1 MIHANGEKG
10 ADIESCT
17 NRKKKRMIRDSRPA
31 RFSLPPFSMTVR
43 VALICLSIPLLLL
56 LFAAIHGADGHQV
69 HLDAVLAGMSMA
81 HPLGCD
87 ALGRDV
93 LARLAEGL
101 RLSLGIGVAVV
112 TLGAITGITLG
123 IISGWTGGWV
133 DSVLMRLADIVLS
146 FPGILL
152 AIALAAMLGPGVGK
166 LVIALVAVGWV
177 GFARLSRT
185 QVLSFR
191 TAPFIEAS
199 MACGSGI
206 AWIGWRH
213 LLPNIAAPLLVEA
226 SFGLAAVIIGEAGLS
241 FLGVGVQ
248 PPDASLGT
256 MIREG
261 TRLMLVSPMLVVWP
275 GLVLF
280 LMVMAV
286 NLLGDALRDHLDV
299 RMKSTV

>member
-1 MIHANGEKG
+1 V
-10 ADIESCT
+10 
-17 NRKKKRMIRDSRPA
+17 SRA
-31 RFSLPPFSMTVR
+31 TLWLV
-43 VALICLSIPLLLL
+43 VLCLLLPLLVL
-56 LFAAIHGADGHQV
+56 AAAGILSADGHAV
-69 HLDAVLAGMSMA
+69 DLDAVLAVATAA

-93 LARLAEGL
+93 LARLSEGL
-101 RLSLGIGVAVV
+101 RLSLMVGVSVICFGGLIGISIGIVAGW
-112 TLGAITGITLG
+112 LGGRADAL
-123 IISGWTGGWV
+123 
-133 DSVLMRLADIVLS
+133 LMRLADIVLS

-152 AIALAAMLGPGVGK
+152 AIAMAAMLGPGVEN
-166 LVIALVAVGWV
+166 LILALVVVGWV
-177 GFARLSRT
+177 GFARLARA
-185 QVLSFR
+185 QVLSLKHV
-191 TAPFIEAS
+191 PFIEA
-199 MACGSGI
+199 ARANGLRFPYI
-206 AWIGWRH
+206 AMRH

-275 GLVLF
+275 GLILF
-280 LMVMAV
+280 ALVMAA

-299 RMKSTV
+299 RSKR

>member
-1 MIHANGEKG
+1 M
-10 ADIESCT
+10 
-17 NRKKKRMIRDSRPA
+17 NRKP
-31 RFSLPPFSMTVR
+31 FLQNPPVQM
-43 VALICLSIPLLLL
+43 ALICLLMPLLLL
-56 LFAAIHGADGHQV
+56 LAASMHGVDGHLV
-69 HLDAVLAGMSMA
+69 DLDTVLAGMSAA

-93 LARLAEGL
+93 LARVAEGL
-101 RLSLGIGVAVV
+101 RLSMGIGMAVV
-112 TLGAITGITLG
+112 LLGAMGGITLG
-123 IISGWTGGWV
+123 IISGWVGGWV
-133 DSVLMRLADIVLS
+133 DNVLMRLADVVLS

-152 AIALAAMLGPGVGK
+152 AIALAAMLGPGVDK
-166 LVIALVAVGWV
+166 LIIALVAVGWV
-177 GFARLSRT
+177 GFARLSRA
-185 QVLSFR
+185 QVLSLR
-191 TAPFIEAS
+191 CAPFVEAS
-199 MACGSGI
+199 VGCGSGI
-206 AWIGWRH
+206 VWIGWRH

-275 GLVLF
+275 GLILF

-286 NLLGDALRDHLDV
+286 NLLGDALRDTLDV
-299 RMKSTV
+299 RMKSNA